1 MGLLAHARAG
11 GLIVADAIWILTSV
25 ASIVL
30 LVPLNNRVA
39 EGADDWQRLHR
50 IWDKRHRVRVAALAF
65 SALLLTY
72 ALTR

>member
-50 IWDKRHRVRVAALAF
+50 IRDKRHRVRVAALAS